1 MTYNNG
7 ITPLPNIHNT
17 KLTSNPMVKRKTI
30 CDIAVIVTFIILS
43 LALTGCYGKGS
54 KPECRTFIGAAYF
67 GRINLWIVPQEG
79 EEVNLEAIEIIDNS
93 RNSPT
98 SLKQRSTEIMKDGV
112 VKVTYSA
119 PTVSP
124 ISCDVRL
131 TDRDRFTSH
140 FTLRNQASEIRFT
153 CTFEY
158 RYNDE
163 PRPPLSYGDPHMIL
177 QEVTCGDFIYTRK
190 NDSEEFPVEDI
201 DIKLRLRDNKLEP
214 VKP

>member
-1 MTYNNG
+1 M
-7 ITPLPNIHNT
+7 I
-17 KLTSNPMVKRKTI
+17 KRKTI

-43 LALTGCYGKGS
+43 LALTSCYGKGNT
-54 KPECRTFIGAAYF
+54 PECRTFIGAAYF

-177 QEVTCGDFIYTRK
+177 QEVTCGDFTYTRK
-190 NDSEEFPVEDI
+190 NDSEKFPVEDI
-201 DIKLRLRDNKLEP
+201 DIKLRLRDNKLELVEP
-214 VKP
+214 

>member
-1 MTYNNG
+1 
-7 ITPLPNIHNT
+7 
-17 KLTSNPMVKRKTI
+17 MVKRKTI

-43 LALTGCYGKGS
+43 LALTSCYGKGNT
-54 KPECRTFIGAAYF
+54 PECRTFIGAAYF

-140 FTLRNQASEIRFT
+140 FTLRNQAS
-153 CTFEY
+153 
-158 RYNDE
+158 
-163 PRPPLSYGDPHMIL
+163 
-177 QEVTCGDFIYTRK
+177 
-190 NDSEEFPVEDI
+190 
-201 DIKLRLRDNKLEP
+201 
-214 VKP
+214 

>member
-1 MTYNNG
+1 M
-7 ITPLPNIHNT
+7 
-17 KLTSNPMVKRKTI
+17 
-30 CDIAVIVTFIILS
+30 
-43 LALTGCYGKGS
+43 
-54 KPECRTFIGAAYF
+54 
-67 GRINLWIVPQEG
+67 
-79 EEVNLEAIEIIDNS
+79 
-93 RNSPT
+93 
-98 SLKQRSTEIMKDGV
+98 

-131 TDRDRFTSH
+131 TDRDRFTSY

>member
-1 MTYNNG
+1 
-7 ITPLPNIHNT
+7 
-17 KLTSNPMVKRKTI
+17 MVKRKTI

-43 LALTGCYGKGS
+43 LAFTGCYGKGS

-112 VKVTYSA
+112 VKVMYSA
-119 PTVSP
+119 PPEGP

-177 QEVTCGDFIYTRK
+177 QEVTCGDFTYTRK

-201 DIKLRLRDNKLEP
+201 DIKLRLRDNKLELI
-214 VKP
+214 KP